1 MPFRTVVMYTFR
13 EPGTIPFKRPCCFQ
27 HQISELSTYTDT
39 QDLSLALRT
48 SSEYNKTDSEM
59 QTNITSPGDVFVR
72 RSLAVM
78 LDNSIAN
85 KEADKI
91 RIGKLVRQVSLDVL
105 ATEWLNLDQRTIE
118 NRAYL
123 IDSVLPQVV
132 LGLEHI
138 LREAVKKQLVGPNTK
153 LEAIQSKGADPNFN
167 PINRL
172 AEFLMRNNHKYNN
185 FCETS
190 PYVRGLR
197 NTVAKLKDEMFMRC
211 DSQLAKL
218 KAAVMKTREE
228 RIRRRKEDE
237 EEGNYR
243 EARVNDLFEKF
254 LSSGKQSVETSTV
267 HDVIYAFLNL
277 SVKLPESIRQILVP
291 IFEKSTVEDCPET
304 YGRNEFVTYV
314 MLYAKPLNKDIFEIF
329 IDHMELCAS
338 EYRNAV
344 EKEKKKHLMTKF
356 FLSCDLDQSGGI
368 SRDRLRVLCERYFES
383 APKDMRELL
392 RNPADWPVREYHL
405 RVISPTPEP
414 LNDGNISN
422 AADDMAKSGLGLT
435 PDQNNSAALVLD
447 EVKHSEANVESQ
459 SSSTSEKTYTQC
471 IDQPESDLNAMIAD
485 NRSTENLAIDETLKA
500 AEPITKDDHL
510 MVDTEL
516 HAVQINEKQEAIPD
530 PFPLDKQIIIS
541 KLSALAK
548 SVGHSAYSW
557 SERQVHHGYQFERLT
572 LPQFL
577 QFMNQFIIDVA
588 PLAVVSQVVQYF
600 GREFHKIRC
609 TEQTV
614 KSEMYQVISVTNNNE
629 YSFLPIKA
637 NEELVKKIRLARAH
651 SFVRHEKP
659 NTGQPRNTFSKT
671 SHDLGE
677 TNSSVPGRIRFGF
690 PEFRSLLVSTFQT
703 KDVENCGLIS
713 EEILLDLTKLIT
725 SVTSCSGSDL
735 EEQLRTNTRRK
746 WLKDIDRTV
755 EKSTISMQLVY
766 TSVFEALL
774 KDNLQFGN
782 RKEVSAHFSVLQ
794 SSTNPKENVLNCV
807 AAVPESE
814 ARHIV
819 GLQLHPYQTSLSF
832 RVIRTGEP
840 IRLNQLT
847 KENVDDAHF
856 WDKEKAK
863 TIRTEIR
870 QSNNPRFASCLVL
883 PVTNAL
889 TKIIGVLGVDT
900 LTASNTQPGFADH
913 ELEFYQG
920 VATRLGRAY
929 SLISSR
935 RLFAQTVQSGFE
947 WLSYRVQH
955 LDRLVFYQCQ
965 DYQSGADAIKES
977 DVGAQVRQCILQQ
990 VVTKHQFQPAV
1001 LHQTNVGIKRTG
1013 NQCMEYLFNVAD
1025 TSEPCDINW
1034 LGTRHMIYPLRDS
1047 ENVAFGLVDLYVR
1060 SDNAHEKTSQW
1071 LAQLTEHLNTM
1082 LGILNLTYGQLV
1094 IRTGLETMDRLV
1106 LGEMELNKS
1115 NQQDADYI
1123 SGVENQI
1130 PFETAFEYFIAGE
1143 LHKIRCLISDEASF

>member
-291 IFEKSTVEDCPET
+291 IFEKSTIEDCPET

-459 SSSTSEKTYTQC
+459 SSSTSEKKNTQC
-471 IDQPESDLNAMIAD
+471 IDQPESDSNAMIAD

-500 AEPITKDDHL
+500 SEPITKDDHL

-614 KSEMYQVISVTNNNE
+614 KSEMALQSACKQRQVLLTRQLFDLLNTEPSELIEYEKIENLFQLYQNGCYVDA
-629 YSFLPIKA
+629 LQKA

-847 KENVDDAHF
+847 KENVDDVHF

-913 ELEFYQG
+913 ELEFYQ
-920 VATRLGRAY
+920 
-929 SLISSR
+929 
-935 RLFAQTVQSGFE
+935 
-947 WLSYRVQH
+947 
-955 LDRLVFYQCQ
+955 
-965 DYQSGADAIKES
+965 
-977 DVGAQVRQCILQQ
+977 
-990 VVTKHQFQPAV
+990 VT
-1001 LHQTNVGIKRTG
+1001 
-1013 NQCMEYLFNVAD
+1013 
-1025 TSEPCDINW
+1025 
-1034 LGTRHMIYPLRDS
+1034 
-1047 ENVAFGLVDLYVR
+1047 
-1060 SDNAHEKTSQW
+1060 
-1071 LAQLTEHLNTM
+1071 
-1082 LGILNLTYGQLV
+1082 
-1094 IRTGLETMDRLV
+1094 
-1106 LGEMELNKS
+1106 
-1115 NQQDADYI
+1115 
-1123 SGVENQI
+1123 
-1130 PFETAFEYFIAGE
+1130 
-1143 LHKIRCLISDEASF
+1143 